1 MYEARKAHLEELRKR
16 FDSEFEMRS
25 TQARQVGEEYL
36 EAIDDFLRTF
46 NDGPA
51 ADPKIS
57 GLDTTGELNRNEEYA
72 AWVQDEQRRVRH
84 SLNDVA

>member
-1 MYEARKAHLEELRKR
+1 MYDARKAHLEELRQK
-16 FDSEFEMRS
+16 FDSEFETRS
-25 TQARQVGEEYL
+25 MHARQVGEEYL
-36 EAIDDFLRTF
+36 DALNDFLRAF
-46 NDGPA
+46 NNGPA
-51 ADPKIS
+51 ADPQLA

>member
-1 MYEARKAHLEELRKR
+1 MYDAWKARLEELRER

-25 TQARQVGEEYL
+25 AQARQVGEEYL

-51 ADPKIS
+51 ADPQIA

-84 SLNDVA
+84 ALYDIA

>member
-1 MYEARKAHLEELRKR
+1 MYDARKAQLEDLRKK

-25 TQARQVGEEYL
+25 THARQVGEEYL
-36 EAIDDFLRTF
+36 EEIEDFLRTF

-51 ADPKIS
+51 ADPNLA

-84 SLNDVA
+84 SLNDIA

>member
-1 MYEARKAHLEELRKR
+1 MYDARKARLEELKEK

-36 EAIDDFLRTF
+36 EEIDEFLRVF
-46 NDGPA
+46 NHGPA
-51 ADPKIS
+51 ADPKLS

-72 AWVQDEQRRVRH
+72 AWVQEEQRRVRH
-84 SLNDVA
+84 SLSDIA